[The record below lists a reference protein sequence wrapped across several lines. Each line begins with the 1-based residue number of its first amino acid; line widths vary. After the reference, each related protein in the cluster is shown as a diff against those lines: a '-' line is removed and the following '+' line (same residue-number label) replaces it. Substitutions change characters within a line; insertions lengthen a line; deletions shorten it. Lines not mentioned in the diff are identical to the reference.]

1 MAPRG
6 WGPFSLGRRGRAH
19 MPSKDVRLS
28 TGYGGL
34 EVRPRPRT
42 KPNRERLLL
51 APMKI
56 ADDARNAQ
64 G

>member
-51 APMKI
+51 APMTI
-56 ADDARNAQ
+56 ADEARNAQ